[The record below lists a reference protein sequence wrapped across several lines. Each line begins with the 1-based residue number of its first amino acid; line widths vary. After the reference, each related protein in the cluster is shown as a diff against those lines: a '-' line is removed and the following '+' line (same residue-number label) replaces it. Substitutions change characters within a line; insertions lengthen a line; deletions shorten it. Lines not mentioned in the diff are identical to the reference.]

1 MEMKYNVFH
10 KREKGEN
17 MIEKRIERMRG
28 LLNERQWRLY
38 LANEAISEGYGGIS
52 KVSRISGVSRTTIT
66 KGVEELRSGLIM
78 QGKVRSGGGGRKY
91 IEEKYPDIVERIR
104 KLIDGS
110 TYGNPERV
118 LSYTTESLRKIEME
132 LKHQGI
138 NISHETVYKIMES
151 IGYSKQANKKM
162 LQVGE
167 ANPNRNAQFE
177 HINETS
183 SEYLTAGD
191 PVISV
196 DTKKKENIGNF
207 KNHGQ
212 EYRPNKDA
220 RKVLDHDF
228 PIKELG
234 KISPYGV
241 YNLNNN
247 TGFVNVGTSHDTSEF
262 AVESISRWWETVG
275 KHTFPGHRKIYITCD
290 CGGSND
296 YRRRM
301 WKYQLQ
307 QFADRTGLEVEVSH
321 FPPGTSKWNK
331 VEHKLFCYISKN
343 WQGKPLVDI
352 QTAVELIGSTRT
364 TTGLK
369 VICIRDDTEYSL
381 AKKVS
386 DDEFELISIDKIL
399 PFSAWNYKILPR

>member
-1 MEMKYNVFH
+1 MED
-10 KREKGEN
+10 
-17 MIEKRIERMRG
+17 RIERMRP
-28 LLNERQWRLY
+28 LLDERQWRLY
-38 LANEAISEGYGGIS
+38 LANEAMSAGYGGVS
-52 KVSRISGVSRTTIT
+52 KVRRISGASRTTIT
-66 KGVEELRSGLIM
+66 KGMKELEK
-78 QGKVRSGGGGRKY
+78 GKVLSEKVRQSGGGRKY
-91 IEEKYPDIVERIR
+91 VEEKHPDIEENIR

-118 LSYTTESLRKIEME
+118 LSYTTESLRKIEKE
-132 LKHQGI
+132 LKNQSI
-138 NISHETVYKIMES
+138 NVSHATICKILES
-151 IGYSKQANKKM
+151 MGYSKQGNRKM
-162 LQVGE
+162 LQIGE
-167 ANPNRNAQFE
+167 PHPDRNAQFE
-177 HINETS
+177 HINQTS
-183 SEYLTAGD
+183 AEYLTAGD

-207 KNHGQ
+207 KNNGQ
-212 EYRPNKDA
+212 EYRKNKEP

-228 PIKELG
+228 PLEELG

-247 TGFVNVGTSHDTSEF
+247 TGFVNVGISHDTSEF

-275 KHTFPGHRKIYITCD
+275 KHTFPDRKKIYINCD

-331 VEHKLFCYISKN
+331 IEHRLFCYISKN
-343 WQGKPLVDI
+343 WQGKPLIDI
-352 QTAVELIGSTRT
+352 QTAVNLISSTLT
-364 TTGLK
+364 TTGLE
-369 VICIRDDTEYSL
+369 VVCVRDDTEYELS
-381 AKKVS
+381 KKVT
-386 DDEFELISIDKIL
+386 DDEFKAILINRIP
-399 PFSAWNYKILPR
+399 PFDTWNYKILPR

>member
-1 MEMKYNVFH
+1 MEERI
-10 KREKGEN
+10 KR
-17 MIEKRIERMRG
+17 MVG
-28 LLNERQWRLY
+28 LLDERQWRLY
-38 LANEAISEGYGGIS
+38 LANEAIAAGYGGVS
-52 KVSRISGVSRTTIT
+52 KASRISGVSRTTIT
-66 KGVEELRSGLIM
+66 KGISELVKSRKTS
-78 QGKVRSGGGGRKY
+78 GKVRRSGGGRRFVEEIYPG
-91 IEEKYPDIVERIR
+91 IEESIR
-104 KLIDGS
+104 RLIDGS

-118 LSYTTESLRKIEME
+118 LSYTTESLRKIEKE
-132 LKHQGI
+132 LKSQGI
-138 NISHETVYKIMES
+138 NISHETVCKILES
-151 IGYSKQANKKM
+151 MGFSKQANQKM

-167 ANPNRNAQFE
+167 PHPDRNEQFE
-177 HINETS
+177 HINKTS
-183 SEYLTAGD
+183 AEYLEAGD

-196 DTKKKENIGNF
+196 DTKKKESIGNF
-207 KNHGQ
+207 KNNGQ
-212 EYRPNKDA
+212 EYRQNKSA

-275 KHTFPGHRKIYITCD
+275 KHTFPGRKRIYINCD

-296 YRRRM
+296 YRRRT

-307 QFADRTGLEVEVSH
+307 QFADRTGLEIEVSH

-343 WQGKPLVDI
+343 WQGKPLVDV
-352 QTAVELIGSTRT
+352 QTAVELIGSTCT
-364 TTGLK
+364 NTGLR
-369 VICIRDDTEYSL
+369 VICVRDDTEYTL
-381 AKKVS
+381 AKKITDNQFDS
-386 DDEFELISIDKIL
+386 IHIDKL
-399 PFSAWNYKILPR
+399 HPFGAWNYKILPH